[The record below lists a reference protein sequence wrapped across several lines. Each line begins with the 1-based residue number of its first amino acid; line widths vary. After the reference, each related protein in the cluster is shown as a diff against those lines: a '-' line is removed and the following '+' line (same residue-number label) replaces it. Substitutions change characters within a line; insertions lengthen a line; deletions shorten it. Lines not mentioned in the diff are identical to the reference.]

1 MQHDV
6 GVVRSYASKSEIIHE
21 NDPADRVYE
30 VISGAVCTSRTLREG
45 RRQIAGFYFS
55 GDVFGLESAEKQVLT
70 AKAITSTT
78 VRVVKKSALKAL
90 TSREAEVADRL
101 LSLTARELARKQDLA
116 LLLSRSAEDRVIYFL
131 IEMSQRI
138 SSKENLIAL
147 PMTRQHIADYLGLTI
162 ETVSRILWDL
172 ERRGAIE
179 IEGRRRI
186 VLRNQYTNGRSENAL
201 DLFERVTG
209 RRPSSEQELC
219 DWLLTPESEAATI
232 FNLTSFSRWG
242 IGGGL
247 KRASRPVPL
256 CTGPG
261 NRRGGADQAAQF
273 HAKGAGRACH

>member
-70 AKAITSTT
+70 AEAITSTT

-131 IEMSQRI
+131 IEMIQRI

-179 IEGRRRI
+179 IEGRRRV
-186 VLRNQYTNGRSENAL
+186 VLRNQYTNGRSENA
-201 DLFERVTG
+201 RVTG

-219 DWLLTPESEAATI
+219 DWLLTPESKAATI

-256 CTGPG
+256 SLFDRPPG
-261 NRRGGADQAAQF
+261 DELDQ
-273 HAKGAGRACH
+273 RAHLFVRPSF

>member
-131 IEMSQRI
+131 IEI

-147 PMTRQHIADYLGLTI
+147 SMKRQHIADYLGLTI

-209 RRPSSEQELC
+209 RRPSSEQALC
-219 DWLLTPESEAATI
+219 DWLLTPESKAATI

-247 KRASRPVPL
+247 KRASRPVLLSLFDRP
-256 CTGPG
+256 PG
-261 NRRGGADQAAQF
+261 DELDQ
-273 HAKGAGRACH
+273 RAHLFVRPSF

>member
-55 GDVFGLESAEKQVLT
+55 DDVFGLESTEKQVLT
-70 AKAITSTT
+70 AEAITNTT
-78 VRVVKKSALKAL
+78 VRVVKKPALNAL

-116 LLLSRSAEDRVIYFL
+116 LLLSRSAEDRVICFL

-138 SSKENLIAL
+138 SPNEDLIAL
-147 PMTRQHIADYLGLTI
+147 PMSRQHIADYLGLTI
-162 ETVSRILWDL
+162 ETVSRILSGL

-186 VLRNQYTNGRSENAL
+186 VLRNQYTNGRSENTL
-201 DLFERVTG
+201 DLFEGVTG
-209 RRPSSEQELC
+209 RRPRSEQELHNRQVR
-219 DWLLTPESEAATI
+219 DRLHGTPKAKTLAVLLRVRAA
-232 FNLTSFSRWG
+232 G
-242 IGGGL
+242 IGTKRTSQPFYRMSAFGG
-247 KRASRPVPL
+247 K
-256 CTGPG
+256 
-261 NRRGGADQAAQF
+261 ADIEI
-273 HAKGAGRACH
+273 